1 MSRWNRV
8 ERALEAWAFPHLT
21 LLLIA
26 GQLLVYLLE
35 AAHLPAIRAIEL
47 VPARVL
53 DGGEVWRLVTFL
65 MTPPQC
71 NPFFAFFG
79 WYLFF
84 IMGNA
89 LNAHWGALRYNL
101 FILLGWLLTA
111 GMAFAVPHQSAPNL
125 FIGGSV
131 FLAFAWMYPD
141 FEIYILFILPLK
153 IKWLALL
160 TWVLYGW
167 TLLFGTML
175 ERLMILASMGNVL
188 MFFGR
193 DMFWAIRRGQ
203 RRVGVKV
210 RSTVAE
216 KEDPKHCCVVCGR
229 TLQSH
234 PEMEFRYCRTC
245 VPTACYCREHLNPHV
260 HRSMAPA
267 KKNPKMP
274 PRDGGSG

>member
-1 MSRWNRV
+1 VSRWNRV
-8 ERALEAWAFPHLT
+8 ERALEPWAFPHLT

-47 VPARVL
+47 IPARVL
-53 DGGEVWRLVTFL
+53 DAGEVWRLVTFL

-71 NPFFAFFG
+71 NPLFAFFG

-89 LNAHWGALRYNL
+89 LNAHWGAVRYNL

-111 GMAFAVPHQSAPNL
+111 GMAFAVPNQSAQNL

-141 FEIYILFILPLK
+141 FEIFIFFILPLK

-160 TWVLYGW
+160 TWGMYGW
-167 TLLFGTML
+167 TLLFGTMI
-175 ERLMILASMGNVL
+175 ERWMILASIANVL
-188 MFFGR
+188 AFFGR
-193 DMFWAIRRGQ
+193 DMVLRMKRGQ
-203 RRVGVKV
+203 RRMVAQARTVG
-210 RSTVAE
+210 TE
-216 KEDPKHCCVVCGR
+216 KEDPLHCCVQCGR
-229 TLQSH
+229 TSQSD
-234 PEMEFRYCRTC
+234 PTLEFRYCTQC
-245 VPTACYCREHLNPHV
+245 VPTGCYCREHVVQHK
-260 HRSMAPA
+260 HRFLGAA
-267 KKNPKMP
+267 GTRK
-274 PRDGGSG
+274 